1 MIARK
6 ISKHTF
12 YAFVNVICLAHSRI
26 AFFCKSEFF
35 EGPLVLYYCVAQN
48 HCDQTL
54 NLIITIFAWT
64 KNKWRHSRR
73 TWGISPGA
81 DQVLKIR
88 QKITHNLYRAHNVLK
103 AAPFCDGNCQSNV
116 KTLPHIS
123 GEAVLSHT
131 SSLCIDCSDGKWSA
145 RSSSNVFPSWTLLW
159 FPSSATYIWIEVHFT
174 LCKPTESRFLSEN
187 TP

>member
-1 MIARK
+1 MSCPQQNCVFLQIRIFWGTACSLLLCR
-6 ISKHTF
+6 SKSLRPD
-12 YAFVNVICLAHSRI
+12 VEPN
-26 AFFCKSEFF
+26 
-35 EGPLVLYYCVAQN
+35 N
-48 HCDQTL
+48 N
-54 NLIITIFAWT
+54 NLRPNT
-64 KNKWRHSRR
+64 NQWRHSRR
-73 TWGISPGA
+73 TWGISSGA

-88 QKITHNLYRAHNVLK
+88 QKITHNLYRAHNILK

-123 GEAVLSHT
+123 GEAILSHT

-145 RSSSNVFPSWTLLW
+145 RSSSNVFPSWTLPW